1 MKIFL
6 RYVLLFIPVLWFLS
20 LWLTIVFHVDL
31 EIDGLFYDP
40 SPHPED
46 PPPIGLFPSSLLI
59 LLVFIG
65 TPIMFFIGSIYT
77 AYKKLWWW
85 FAAYMILAGFPLS
98 LLFFH

>member
-1 MKIFL
+1 MKISL

-31 EIDGLFYDP
+31 HIDGLFYEP
-40 SPHPED
+40 SPYSGY
-46 PPPIGLFPSSLLI
+46 PPPIGLFPIVFLPI
-59 LLVFIG
+59 LTFIG